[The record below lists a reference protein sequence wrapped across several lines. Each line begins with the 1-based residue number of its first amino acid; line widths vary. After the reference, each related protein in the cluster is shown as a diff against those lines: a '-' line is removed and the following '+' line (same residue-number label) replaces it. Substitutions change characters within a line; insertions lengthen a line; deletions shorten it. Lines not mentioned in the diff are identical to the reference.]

1 MAESGSKMALSGAR
15 GKFEKIC
22 SSPRKTQV
30 ASPGQIAARCSDP
43 VRGVLIVRRP
53 ARTVE
58 IDQPREPGYDCVSIG
73 QVGFADPYA
82 IEGVVVLRSDSGR
95 EYPMS
100 SFSGEVARHIAEFMD
115 KKPSAP
121 PSVYGMIEELCGN
134 NGQFLAKVKLYE
146 SGEAVRANL
155 YFAGRDS
162 FVLRNYR
169 ASDAIALA
177 IYYRAPILI
186 REELLRGGLE
196 P

>member
-1 MAESGSKMALSGAR
+1 M
-15 GKFEKIC
+15 
-22 SSPRKTQV
+22 
-30 ASPGQIAARCSDP
+30 
-43 VRGVLIVRRP
+43 RRP
-53 ARTVE
+53 ARAVE

-100 SFSGEVARHIAEFMD
+100 SFSGEVARHMAEFMD
-115 KKPSAP
+115 DKSSAP

-134 NGQFLAKVKLYE
+134 NGQFLVKVKLYE
-146 SGEAVRANL
+146 SGKAMRANL
-155 YFAGRDS
+155 YFAGRQS
-162 FVLRNYR
+162 LVLRNYR

-177 IYYRAPILI
+177 VYYSVPILI
-186 REELLRGGLE
+186 REDLLRGGLE

>member
-1 MAESGSKMALSGAR
+1 M
-15 GKFEKIC
+15 
-22 SSPRKTQV
+22 
-30 ASPGQIAARCSDP
+30 
-43 VRGVLIVRRP
+43 
-53 ARTVE
+53 E
-58 IDQPREPGYDCVSIG
+58 IDQPREPGYDCVSVG

-82 IEGVVVLRSDSGR
+82 VEGVVVLRSDSGR

-115 KKPSAP
+115 DRDSAP
-121 PSVYGMIEELCGN
+121 PSVYGMVEELCGN

-146 SGEAVRANL
+146 SGKVVRANL
-155 YFAGRDS
+155 YFAGRQS

-177 IYYRAPILI
+177 IYYSAPILI